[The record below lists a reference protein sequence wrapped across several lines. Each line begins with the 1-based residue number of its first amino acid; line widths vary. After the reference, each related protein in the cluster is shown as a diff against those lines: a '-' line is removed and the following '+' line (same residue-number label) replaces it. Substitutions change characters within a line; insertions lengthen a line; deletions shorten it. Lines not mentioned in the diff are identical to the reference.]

1 MHPIPRDSLAILKT
15 ILRLSLGG
23 VHNDLP
29 AGYHAFTM
37 NGRTVLLYGRS
48 LLLSG
53 VAASLD
59 QCPDLRM
66 IQAAAWTE
74 ANRLLAE
81 HTPDVLI
88 FDLTNANESHILPL
102 LLTNA
107 GLLMIGL
114 DAECNQAVLVSGQK
128 AELLTLSEIREIAEG
143 RTR

>member
-1 MHPIPRDSLAILKT
+1 
-15 ILRLSLGG
+15 
-23 VHNDLP
+23 
-29 AGYHAFTM
+29 M

-59 QCPDLRM
+59 QCPDLRI

-102 LLTNA
+102 LLTNP

-114 DAECNQAVLVSGQK
+114 DAEDNQAVLVSGQE
-128 AELLTLSEIREIAEG
+128 ARSLTLDQIRQIVG
-143 RTR
+143 RR